1 MHIPSD
7 AIIPP
12 EKSTR
17 YLLVPRPWDD
27 KSQFLAQAGFSLD
40 DPARLENAIR
50 QTASR
55 FEAFEDGTN
64 EYGTFYRIE
73 GDLDGPNGRTL
84 QVVLI
89 WLQWKLDGTFHF
101 VTLKPHKVKP

>member
-1 MHIPSD
+1 MRIPPD

-12 EKSTR
+12 EKLTR

-27 KSQFLAQAGFSLD
+27 KSRFLAQAGFSLR
-40 DPARLENAIR
+40 DPTSLENAVR
-50 QTASR
+50 QTAGQ

-64 EYGTFYRIE
+64 DYGTFFRTE
-73 GDLDGPNGRTL
+73 GELIGPNGRTL